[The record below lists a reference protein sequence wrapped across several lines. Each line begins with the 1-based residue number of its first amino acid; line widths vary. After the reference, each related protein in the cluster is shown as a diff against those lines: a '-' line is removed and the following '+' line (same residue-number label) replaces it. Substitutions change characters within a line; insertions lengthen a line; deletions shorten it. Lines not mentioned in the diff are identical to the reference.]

1 MERLTHPGQFA
12 FLKGRFIHDGILALH
27 EIIHEVKVRCLKGVF
42 LKLDFQKAYDRLD
55 WAFLRQA
62 LSRRGFDDRMI
73 SWIMQIVMS
82 GNTAINI
89 NGEVGPYFRSSCGVR
104 QGDPISPLLF
114 NAAVD
119 VLAEILEKAKI
130 SGHISGVVGHLIPGG
145 GITHLQYADDTMI
158 MVEGSEL
165 DLINLKFL
173 LLCFEAMSGLKI
185 NFDKSE
191 VVVMGFDPEEQQ
203 RIADNLNCRLAS
215 FPVNYLGMPI
225 RDTRILIKDL
235 DPLVGRVKSKAEP

>member
-1 MERLTHPGQFA
+1 MAAGQHN
-12 FLKGRFIHDGILALH
+12 GLA
-27 EIIHEVKVRCLKGVF
+27 
-42 LKLDFQKAYDRLD
+42 D
-55 WAFLRQA
+55 LRQ
-62 LSRRGFDDRMI
+62 
-73 SWIMQIVMS
+73 
-82 GNTAINI
+82 
-89 NGEVGPYFRSSCGVR
+89 YCFRSSCGVR
-104 QGDPISPLLF
+104 QGDPIFSLFF

-191 VVVMGFDPEEQQ
+191 VVVMGFDPEE
-203 RIADNLNCRLAS
+203 
-215 FPVNYLGMPI
+215 
-225 RDTRILIKDL
+225 
-235 DPLVGRVKSKAEP
+235 